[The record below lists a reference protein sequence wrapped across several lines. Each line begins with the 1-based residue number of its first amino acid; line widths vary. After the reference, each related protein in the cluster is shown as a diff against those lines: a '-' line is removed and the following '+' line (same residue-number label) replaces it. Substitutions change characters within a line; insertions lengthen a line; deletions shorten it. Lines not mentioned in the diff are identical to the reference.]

1 MINQWTE
8 AGTSRFVTV
17 RYDDK
22 DYRVHFNDCD
32 PKTGGEVVMMLH
44 GSGPGATSWSNFNR
58 NITPLTNVGFRV
70 ILMDVPGWGKS
81 DPIICTSSRSD
92 LNANFAKG
100 LIDELGI
107 KQVHPVG
114 NSMGGHSAVAFAL
127 AHPQNVGKLILMGG
141 GTSGVSSFTP
151 MPAEGIR
158 LVGKLYRDPSVE
170 NIRAM
175 METFVYDSSNL
186 TDELFQARLKA
197 MQANSEHLKNFVES
211 QRLYPA
217 QFSDYTPR
225 LREIEAETLIIW
237 GRDDRFVP
245 LDFGLRLVAGIADS
259 QLHVYN
265 RCGHWAQWE
274 HADRFNRMLLDFLA
288 H

>member
-1 MINQWTE
+1 MVNQWTE
-8 AGTSRFVTV
+8 ADTSRFVTA
-17 RYDDK
+17 RHEDT
-22 DYRVHFNDCD
+22 DYRVHYNDCD

-58 NITPLTNVGFRV
+58 NITPLTEAGFRV

-92 LNANFAKG
+92 LNACFTKG

-127 AHPQNVGKLILMGG
+127 AHPQHVGKLILMGG

-158 LVGKLYRDPSVE
+158 LVGKLYRDPSLE

-186 TDELFQARLKA
+186 TDELFQARLAA
-197 MQANSEHLKNFVES
+197 MQACSEHLENFVES
-211 QRLYPA
+211 QRLFPA

-245 LDFGLRLVAGIADS
+245 LDFGLRLVAGISDS

-274 HADRFNRMLLDFLA
+274 HADRFNRMLLDFLTN
-288 H
+288 